1 MTKNLGEV
9 INNIMK
15 ENSSKEVIILTNQL
29 QIIGQIHEYYDK
41 CPNCH
46 DCLISLK
53 NVKVSRIEELC
64 SCNHERCECD
74 LDAFTE
80 YDWFNICT
88 NSIVGFSIIKN

>member
-9 INNIMK
+9 INNIMR
-15 ENSSKEVIILTNQL
+15 ENATNKVIILTNQL

-53 NVKVSRIEELC
+53 DVKVSRIEELC
-64 SCNHERCECD
+64 SCDSTSCECN
-74 LDAFTE
+74 LDVFTE
-80 YDWFNICT
+80 YKWFNICT
-88 NSIVGFSIIKN
+88 NSIVGFSIIKD